1 MTEWTPDQRV
11 GLATHDIAAAV
22 DQQYGLVGSELRR
35 LGGEY
40 DQTFALTTD
49 GGRRAVVKV
58 YRADELGTVR
68 WQHQLLDRLAGRVPV
83 PEVLRGSNGADVA
96 LVDDDL
102 CLSVYSWIDGSLL
115 SDLPAHPSELLVD
128 WGRTA
133 GNIVAGLAGMPENRQ
148 VAKTHGWDLLAAPL
162 TLGTILPLIDDPTQR
177 DVALAAVETFDTVVA
192 PHIADLPKG
201 VVHQDLNDFNVFGD
215 PARGRITGVIDFADS
230 LYTARVCE
238 PAITAAYA
246 MLRKG
251 DPLSA
256 LVDVAAGFDQVVPLD
271 DTEISLLFPLAV
283 IRLVCNATI
292 WTARRGGPTDD
303 YGKARSQH
311 TWQALAALRPIHL
324 DQAQARLRA
333 TLNR

>member
-1 MTEWTPDQRV
+1 LTEWTSDRRT

-22 DQQYGLVGSELRR
+22 DHQYGLVSAELRR

-49 GGRRAVVKV
+49 GGSRAVVKV
-58 YRADELGTVR
+58 YRANEVASVR
-68 WQHQLLDRLAGRVPV
+68 WQHQLLDRLAGLVPV
-83 PEVLRGSNGADVA
+83 PAVLRGSNGADVA
-96 LVDDDL
+96 LLDDDL

-115 SDLPAHPSELLVD
+115 SDLPEHPSELLVD

-133 GNIVAGLAGMPENRQ
+133 GNIVAGLAGMPQNRQ
-148 VAKTHGWDLLAAPL
+148 VKTHGWDLLAAPL
-162 TLGTILPLIDDPTQR
+162 TIGAILPLIDDPAQR
-177 DVALAAVETFDTVVA
+177 EVALAAVETFDTVVA
-192 PHIADLPKG
+192 RHIADLPKG
-201 VVHQDLNDFNVFGD
+201 VVHQDLNDFNVLGD

-238 PAITAAYA
+238 PAITGAYA
-246 MLRKG
+246 MLRKA

-256 LVDVAAGFDQVVPLD
+256 LVHVAAGFDQVVRLN
-271 DTEISLLFPLAV
+271 DTEISLLFPLAM

-292 WTARRGGPTDD
+292 WTARRGGPTDE

-311 TWQALAALRPIHL
+311 TWQALAALRPIPL
-324 DQAQARLRA
+324 DQAEARLRA
-333 TLNR
+333 TLIR

>member
-1 MTEWTPDQRV
+1 MTEEAAGRRT

-22 DQQYGLVGSELRR
+22 GHLYGWGVAELRR

-49 GGRRAVVKV
+49 GGRCAVVKV
-58 YRADELGTVR
+58 YRADEVGTVR
-68 WQHQLLDRLAGRVPV
+68 WQHQLLDRLSGRVPV
-83 PEVLRGSNGADVA
+83 PEVLRGSDGGDVA
-96 LVDDDL
+96 LVDDEL
-102 CLSVYSWIDGSLL
+102 CFSVYSWIDGSLL
-115 SDLPAHPSELLVD
+115 SDLPEHPGELLVD

-148 VAKTHGWDLLAAPL
+148 VAKTHAWDLLAAPL
-162 TLGTILPLIDDPTQR
+162 TIDTILPLIDDPAQR
-177 DVALAAVETFDTVVA
+177 EVALGAVETFVTVVA
-192 PHIADLPKG
+192 PHVADLPKG

-230 LYTARVCE
+230 LHTARVCE
-238 PAITAAYA
+238 PAIAGAYA
-246 MLRKG
+246 MLRKA

-256 LVDVAAGFDQVVPLD
+256 LVDVAAGFDQVVRLD
-271 DTEISLLFPLAV
+271 DTEISLLFPLAM

-292 WTARRGGPTDD
+292 WTARRGGPADD
-303 YGKARSQH
+303 YGTARSQH
-311 TWQALAALRPIHL
+311 TWQALAALRPIQL
-324 DQAQARLRA
+324 DQAEARLRA